1 MRVRDNCFLY
11 LVAVSFFFISCGK
24 NSLFTNLSPSETNIH
39 FANNLE
45 KRKGFGILYYLYY
58 YNGGGVATGDINNDG
73 LPDIYFTAN
82 SRGNNKLY
90 LNKGNLPAGKAG
102 FQFDDITAKAGVG
115 GHSDW
120 CTGVTMAD
128 VNADG
133 WLDIYVCAV
142 QGEHE
147 LKGRNELFINNKNGT
162 FTESAEKYGLGLSAY
177 STQAA
182 FFDYDRDGDLDCYV
196 LNQSHHPNQNIVDT
210 VNRRKFDPNSGDR
223 LYRNDISTSGGFTD
237 VSASAGIYQS
247 SLGYGLGLAI
257 GDLNNDG
264 WDDIYVSNDFHEN
277 DYYYVNTGKGSFI
290 DGSYKYF
297 NHFSRFS
304 MGNDI
309 ADYDNDGQLDV
320 LTTDMLPPDEK
331 VLKNYGSN
339 EELDIYN
346 QKIIRNGFQYQ
357 YSRNCLQHN
366 NGSGQSFS
374 DIGLAAGV
382 SATDW
387 SWSALMT
394 DFDND
399 GNKDIFI
406 TSGIVKRPMDL
417 DYVRFVSDLSLRQA
431 RMHSDEYDDI
441 ALAKSPD
448 GSSYCYMYKG
458 DGKGNFENK
467 AKQWDIG
474 KEKGYYNGASYADLD
489 NDGDLDIVV
498 NALNGPALVYRN
510 NSEKKN
516 YLGVQFEGDSLNR
529 MGIGGKV
536 YLFTGS
542 TLQYEEL
549 MLTRGFQS
557 SVEPRLHFGL
567 NGVSKIDSVLIVW
580 PDQSYQVLKDVA
592 VNRQLLVK
600 QREAGGSFDYASFFP
615 AKKELFSD
623 ITAQTGC
630 KWKHEENGFTDF
642 NSQYLIPHEQST
654 RGPGLATGDVNKDGL
669 DDIYV
674 CGARGQPGSLM
685 VQTEE
690 GKFIQADTAVFNK
703 SKGSEGVDAVF
714 FDANN
719 DGNMDL
725 YVVSGGNEY
734 EDGNPA
740 LADHLYINDGK
751 GHFSETGKG
760 LPGLFFNKSTV
771 SVADVDKDGD
781 MDIFIGGLANAKI
794 YGYPQSSWLL
804 LNDGTGQ
811 FTVAGEKVIQLKN
824 IGITTTSS
832 FADLNKDGWPDLVVT
847 GEWMPLKIYM
857 NNKGVFKESDISQS
871 TGLWQKV
878 YAADVNGDGNM
889 DILAG
894 NWGHNSKLWAGKN
907 GPLKLYVKDFDRN
920 GSVEQVMCYTING
933 EEYTFLAKDELE
945 RALPVLKK
953 GYLTYNEV
961 AGKTVQYMFDDLF
974 KDYLELK
981 AETLSSSCFM
991 GDGKGGFQRVD
1002 LPGALQLAPVFSFT
1016 SFSNGG
1022 ENKFLGAG
1030 NFYGVLPYEGRYDA
1044 LLPTVFSYNKK
1055 ETGFNT
1061 ATNLPGV
1068 QGEIRNA
1075 KWINYANGSKV
1086 LVIARNNEKLLFY
1099 KQNE

>member
-1 MRVRDNCFLY
+1 
-11 LVAVSFFFISCGK
+11 
-24 NSLFTNLSPSETNIH
+24 
-39 FANNLE
+39 
-45 KRKGFGILYYLYY
+45 
-58 YNGGGVATGDINNDG
+58 
-73 LPDIYFTAN
+73 
-82 SRGNNKLY
+82 
-90 LNKGNLPAGKAG
+90 
-102 FQFDDITAKAGVG
+102 
-115 GHSDW
+115 
-120 CTGVTMAD
+120 
-128 VNADG
+128 
-133 WLDIYVCAV
+133 
-142 QGEHE
+142 
-147 LKGRNELFINNKNGT
+147 
-162 FTESAEKYGLGLSAY
+162 
-177 STQAA
+177 
-182 FFDYDRDGDLDCYV
+182 
-196 LNQSHHPNQNIVDT
+196 
-210 VNRRKFDPNSGDR
+210 
-223 LYRNDISTSGGFTD
+223 
-237 VSASAGIYQS
+237 
-247 SLGYGLGLAI
+247 
-257 GDLNNDG
+257 
-264 WDDIYVSNDFHEN
+264 
-277 DYYYVNTGKGSFI
+277 
-290 DGSYKYF
+290 
-297 NHFSRFS
+297 
-304 MGNDI
+304 
-309 ADYDNDGQLDV
+309 
-320 LTTDMLPPDEK
+320 
-331 VLKNYGSN
+331 
-339 EELDIYN
+339 
-346 QKIIRNGFQYQ
+346 
-357 YSRNCLQHN
+357 
-366 NGSGQSFS
+366 
-374 DIGLAAGV
+374 
-382 SATDW
+382 
-387 SWSALMT
+387 MT

-417 DYVRFVSDLSLRQA
+417 DYVRFVSDLSLKQA

-467 AKQWDIG
+467 AKEWDIG

-857 NNKGVFKESDISQS
+857 NNKGVFKESDMSQS

-945 RALPVLKK
+945 QVLPILKK

-1016 SFSNGG
+1016 SFSSGG

-1055 ETGFNT
+1055 ETGFNNT